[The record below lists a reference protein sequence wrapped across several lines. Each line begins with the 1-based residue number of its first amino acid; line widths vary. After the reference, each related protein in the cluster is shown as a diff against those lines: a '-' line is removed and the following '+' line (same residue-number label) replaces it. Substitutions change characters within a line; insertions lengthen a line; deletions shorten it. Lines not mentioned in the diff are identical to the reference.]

1 VGLNGSIKAI
11 ILIFKTSNNGF
22 KYLIELS
29 KVAGVVKVRDILG
42 TELLQLK
49 RGKKKWTGNNVEIRD
64 GLPLLIYSPSS
75 NRYWY
80 RILQADHDLNVLRR
94 YIKDGNL
101 FILFND
107 EWREKVIAEREK
119 EGKSYADYNR
129 LRSLIILKE
138 ILEGQNDRPDIK
150 TKMRAIELEMN
161 KINNK
166 YK

>member
-1 VGLNGSIKAI
+1 MIDLPVAAVKVNCVLGVELMRFVPGRRTWKSVN
-11 ILIFKTSNNGF
+11 
-22 KYLIELS
+22 IELRAS
-29 KVAGVVKVRDILG
+29 
-42 TELLQLK
+42 
-49 RGKKKWTGNNVEIRD
+49 
-64 GLPLLIYSPSS
+64 LPLLIYSPSS

>member
-1 VGLNGSIKAI
+1 MIDLPVAAVKVNCVLGVELMRFVPGRRTWKSVN
-11 ILIFKTSNNGF
+11 
-22 KYLIELS
+22 IELRAS
-29 KVAGVVKVRDILG
+29 LH
-42 TELLQLK
+42 
-49 RGKKKWTGNNVEIRD
+49 
-64 GLPLLIYSPSS
+64 LLIYSPSS
-75 NRYWY
+75 NRYWH

>member
-1 VGLNGSIKAI
+1 LTFKEQNGY
-11 ILIFKTSNNGF
+11 N
-22 KYLIELS
+22 YLVDLPVAAVKVNCVLGVELMRFVPGRRTWKSVNIELRAS
-29 KVAGVVKVRDILG
+29 LH
-42 TELLQLK
+42 
-49 RGKKKWTGNNVEIRD
+49 
-64 GLPLLIYSPSS
+64 LLIYSPSS
-75 NRYWY
+75 NRYWH
-80 RILQADHDLNVLRR
+80 RILRADHDLNVLRR